1 MCYRLTVMASA
12 FNFSSSYYALF
23 VCWFSCTSPV
33 LAETVLAMGEKK
45 WVRDIIWTLGLLFDE
60 VFKVSLRSKLTF
72 SNVISPLA
80 NYIMNNL

>member
-45 WVRDIIWTLGLLFDE
+45 WVRILFG
-60 VFKVSLRSKLTF
+60 R
-72 SNVISPLA
+72 LA
-80 NYIMNNL
+80 YYLMKCLKFP